1 MEYEGVFICKFGDN
15 FRLCRVKAQDLA
27 VIGNTKDFDDLDD
40 AFAEA
45 KVIISYEKKPFKAII
60 RYDKGLGVEYL
71 TVPGICA
78 KDEAE
83 AEVMA
88 LEKSGLLGN
97 KDASVSEVKIRN
109 QN

>member
-1 MEYEGVFICKFGDN
+1 MDDEGVFIYRFGEN
-15 FRLCRVKAQDLA
+15 FRLCRAKTQDFA
-27 VIGNTKDFDDLDD
+27 AIGNAKDFDDFD
-40 AFAEA
+40 EA
-45 KVIISYEKKPFKAII
+45 SAAAKAIISYEKKPFKAII

-97 KDASVSEVKIRN
+97 KDVSVSEVKIRH